1 MLEILFLFLVLG
13 IVAGL
18 LAGTLGLGG
27 GVVIVPALL
36 MIFPL
41 MDFPVAITAQLAVAT
56 SLATIAATS
65 VSAIHTHQG
74 LGAVRWPVA
83 LPISTGILAGA
94 FAGAFF
100 ASAISSAMLARLFG
114 IFAMLIA
121 LQMAFT
127 SGQLANGA
135 HEHLPSRP
143 ALALV
148 GSVIGTLSAMFGIGG
163 GSLTVPFLS
172 ACGVRMQ
179 QAVAISA
186 VCGLP
191 IAIGGGIGFVIAGW
205 HHPHLPAGSLGF
217 VYLPAAAG
225 IVLTSFPLARLGAR
239 LAHRLP
245 ATTLKRV
252 FAGALFLIGLKLV
265 L

>member
-1 MLEILFLFLVLG
+1 MLEILILFLALG

-41 MDFPVAITAQLAVAT
+41 MDFPAAITAQLAVAT
-56 SLATIAATS
+56 SLATIAVTS
-65 VSAIHTHQG
+65 VSAIRTHHR
-74 LGAVRWPVA
+74 LGAVRWRVA
-83 LPISTGILAGA
+83 LPMSTGILVGA

-100 ASAISSAMLARLFG
+100 ASAISSAVLARLFG
-114 IFAMLIA
+114 MFAMLVA
-121 LQMAFT
+121 LQMALT
-127 SGQLANGA
+127 SGQMANG
-135 HEHLPSRP
+135 EGERLPRRSV
-143 ALALV
+143 LALT
-148 GSVIGTLSAMFGIGG
+148 GSAIGTLSAMFGIGG

-172 ACGVRMQ
+172 ACGMRMQ

-205 HHPHLPAGSLGF
+205 HHPQLPPGSFGF